1 METKECTHCGEVKPR
16 SEYHIIRTKRRDG
29 SERIYEYL
37 YCKHCHYKATK
48 PVRKQ
53 WVKDN
58 PERIKFLQTKATK
71 KYIENLPGGIYLIQ
85 TDIGLYVGQTQAIK
99 WRIGQHKHSNQFG
112 VAEKGGKIISWV
124 VLEYID
130 DPVKRLRREKY
141 WIKTLQPALNVRGK

>member
-1 METKECTHCGEVKPR
+1 METRWCTKCEVEHPIEDFYVIK
-16 SEYHIIRTKRRDG
+16 TKRRDG
-29 SERIYEYL
+29 SIRYYTYN
-37 YCKHCHYKATK
+37 YCRKQHYKMTK
-48 PVRKQ
+48 PKRKQ

-58 PERIKFLQTKATK
+58 PERIRFLQNKATK

-141 WIKTLQPALNVRGK
+141 WIKTLQPALNVRHK